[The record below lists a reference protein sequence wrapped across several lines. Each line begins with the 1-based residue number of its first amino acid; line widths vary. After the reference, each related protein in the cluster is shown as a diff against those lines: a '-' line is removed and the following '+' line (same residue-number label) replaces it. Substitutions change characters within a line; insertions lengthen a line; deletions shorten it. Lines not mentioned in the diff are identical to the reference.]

1 MNVTK
6 FLDGKRIAYKVYS
19 HSNTYDAQH
28 LAAAL
33 RIPGVHVAKTVLLRA
48 DGGFKYLVAVIPAT
62 ARVDLKR
69 ISCAFGG
76 AAVRLATEFEIA
88 ERCPDCDFGVLP
100 PFGSQFGVE
109 TIVDESL
116 AKHEDLFFA
125 GATHDEAIR
134 MRYSDFYDVE
144 RPLVMSLIQ
153 RDDSH
158 DPPLALSVKTGEAI

>member
-69 ISCAFGG
+69 ISSALGG
-76 AAVRLATEFEIA
+76 ATVRLATEFEIA

-100 PFGSQFGVE
+100 PFGSQFGAE
-109 TIVDESL
+109 TVVDESL
-116 AKHEDLFFA
+116 AQHEDLFFT
-125 GATHDEAIR
+125 GATHGEAIR
-134 MRYSDFYDVE
+134 LRYSDFCDLE
-144 RPLVMSLIQ
+144 HPLVMSLIE
-153 RDDSH
+153 RDDSSSATLR
-158 DPPLALSVKTGEAI
+158 PRVKTGEAI